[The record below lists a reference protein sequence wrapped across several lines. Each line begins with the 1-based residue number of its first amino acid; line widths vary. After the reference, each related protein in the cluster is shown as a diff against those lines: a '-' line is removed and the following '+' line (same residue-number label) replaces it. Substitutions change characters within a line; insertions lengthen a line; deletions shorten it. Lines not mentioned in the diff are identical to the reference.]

1 MRFTMQPAMVD
12 GRHKYGGTRTGAAHC
27 DQMLIRSEESGERG
41 GGEGGGVV
49 GGTMTLYLAMC
60 NRSTFPQA
68 ENVIDRRRR
77 QHLIQNLMRTT
88 DAWSGLLW
96 WALNGGWGEEGEGE
110 TARSVCCIL

>member
-1 MRFTMQPAMVD
+1 
-12 GRHKYGGTRTGAAHC
+12 
-27 DQMLIRSEESGERG
+27 
-41 GGEGGGVV
+41 
-49 GGTMTLYLAMC
+49 MTLYLAMC

-96 WALNGGWGEEGEGE
+96 WALNGGVGRGRGGGNCSLGLLH
-110 TARSVCCIL
+110 SVGSFGYRDTNVSQVSVSEH

>member
-1 MRFTMQPAMVD
+1 MRFTMQPTMVD

-27 DQMLIRSEESGERG
+27 DQMLIRSEESEERG
-41 GGEGGGVV
+41 GGGGGGV

-96 WALNGGWGEEGEGE
+96 WALNRGWGEEGEG
-110 TARSVCCIL
+110 